1 MNPARERGGR
11 REGGG
16 GHTSALPLRA
26 GGRPIGRPPPA
37 EGTRWPRA
45 AQRVEAPLAPRPRA
59 APRARARAARGPRAW
74 VCSPFGAPP
83 TARRRLPLTLSLER
97 GGRGLTRMPPPPR
110 GSFHGT
116 GGKKGRQGAAARLL
130 LAGEPLPLCG
140 APLGAACCCSTP
152 PSALPTATAAPP
164 LGGMLVV
171 RGGRARPRATTV
183 YPFDPIILSFPPPNI
198 IYPSPRVTK

>member
-45 AQRVEAPLAPRPRA
+45 PQRVEAPPAPHPRA
-59 APRARARAARGPRAW
+59 ATRARARAARGPRAS
-74 VCSPFGAPP
+74 VRSPFGALP
-83 TARRRLPLTLSLER
+83 TVRRRLPLTLSLER
-97 GGRGLTRMPPPPR
+97 GGRGLTRKPPQPR
-110 GSFHGT
+110 GYLHGT
-116 GGKKGRQGAAARLL
+116 GGKNSRRGVAARLL
-130 LAGEPLPLCG
+130 FVGG
-140 APLGAACCCSTP
+140 NP
-152 PSALPTATAAPP
+152 PSMRDTARRSLLLLDDAVGLADGDGCPAVWRNVGGAWGSRAP
-164 LGGMLVV
+164 
-171 RGGRARPRATTV
+171 ARD
-183 YPFDPIILSFPPPNI
+183 YYMSLWHYHPILPPPNI